1 MIDSVFVPDY
11 ARFCMIED
19 LHMTMLPGERLD
31 LIAGRL
37 QDTGKVI
44 AADLARELGVSEDT
58 IRRDL
63 RDLSARGVCERVY
76 GGALRLPASAATTL
90 SQRAGQSVEAK
101 AALAREAVKWIGE
114 GACVF
119 LDAASTNL
127 AIAEALPRD
136 HGLTCIT
143 NAPQIASALTLRG
156 DCDVVVLGGLVDRT
170 VGASIGA
177 EAMHA
182 ARTVR
187 PDICFL
193 GACGA
198 DAHAGITAFHA
209 EDASFKRAISR
220 ASAVTIAPV
229 TTEKIMTAAPFR
241 VMGLADCTAILV
253 EVDAPKNAVEAFRQA
268 GADVRRCAQ

>member
-1 MIDSVFVPDY
+1 
-11 ARFCMIED
+11 
-19 LHMTMLPGERLD
+19 MTMLPGERLD

-90 SQRAGQSVEAK
+90 SERAGQSVEAK
-101 AALAREAVKWIGE
+101 AALAREAVKWVGE

-127 AIAEALPRD
+127 AIADALPRD
-136 HGLTCIT
+136 FGLTCIT

-156 DCDVVVLGGLVDRT
+156 DCDVVVLGGLVNRT
-170 VGASIGA
+170 VGAAIGA
-177 EAMHA
+177 EAMQA
-182 ARTVR
+182 ARNVR

-198 DAHAGITAFHA
+198 DAQAGITAFHA
-209 EDASFKRAISR
+209 EDASFKRAISE

-253 EVDAPKNAVEAFRQA
+253 EAETPEDAVESFRQA

>member
-1 MIDSVFVPDY
+1 
-11 ARFCMIED
+11 
-19 LHMTMLPGERLD
+19 MTLLPGERLD
-31 LIAGRL
+31 LIASRL

-90 SQRAGQSVEAK
+90 SERAGQSVEAK
-101 AALAREAVKWIGE
+101 AALAREAAKWVTE

-127 AIAEALPRD
+127 AIADALPRD
-136 HGLTCIT
+136 YGLTCIT
-143 NAPQIASALTLRG
+143 NAPQIACALTLRG

-170 VGASIGA
+170 VGAAIGA
-177 EAMHA
+177 EAIRA
-182 ARTVR
+182 ASTVR

-198 DAHAGITAFHA
+198 DTQAGITAFHA
-209 EDASFKRAISR
+209 EDASFKRAISE
-220 ASAVTIAPV
+220 ASAITIAPV

-253 EVDAPKNAVEAFRQA
+253 ETDTPEDAVKAFRQA
-268 GADVRRCAQ
+268 GADVRRCAR